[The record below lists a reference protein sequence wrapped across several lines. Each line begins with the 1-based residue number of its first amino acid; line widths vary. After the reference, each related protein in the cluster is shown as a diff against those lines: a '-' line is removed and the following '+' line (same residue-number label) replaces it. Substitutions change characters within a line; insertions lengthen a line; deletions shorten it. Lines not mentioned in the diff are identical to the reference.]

1 LGGWGQEVIWIR
13 VGCFE
18 IAKMAVL
25 EDFENSDLIEFYSMF
40 IAS

>member
-1 LGGWGQEVIWIR
+1 MIWIR

-25 EDFENSDLIEFYSMF
+25 EDFENSVLIELHSVI